1 MMAIITACKMGVIEA
16 SPAGV
21 ISNNGDSGGII
32 KSETVRYPM
41 LPPKYENS
49 AGA

>member
-21 ISNNGDSGGII
+21 ISNNGDSGASL
-32 KSETVRYPM
+32 KA
-41 LPPKYENS
+41 KQ
-49 AGA
+49 